1 MNNFDFDD
9 DLPFSPTYE
18 NEDEKKENENKVNST
33 DIANFF
39 SSENVKQEQKKDE
52 TNEDTL
58 NNNLED
64 DIVENY
70 KDVNSFVNNE
80 QSNTDKV

>member
-9 DLPFSPTYE
+9 DLPFSPAYE

-80 QSNTDKV
+80 QSNTD